1 MFSPWIWVTGSLCQ
15 ASTVTFDKVL
25 SSMKLFRN
33 SNLRSA
39 AGIFNIQD
47 VSTQTNHFFNSRGLA
62 SSVVDA
68 SHLAN
73 TPGEHGFSKRRPKA
87 ANWRFLSAFGKSD
100 GFCKFWIASFWSS
113 VSTLIR
119 FPWVPIW
126 PRLMEERDLA
136 IALLLGLGFARQLH
150 HSIHT

>member
-1 MFSPWIWVTGSLCQ
+1 
-15 ASTVTFDKVL
+15 
-25 SSMKLFRN
+25 MKLFRN

-73 TPGEHGFSKRRPKA
+73 TPGGMVFPNVAPKQQTDVS
-87 ANWRFLSAFGKSD
+87 FLLLVSLMVSASFGSPAFGH
-100 GFCKFWIASFWSS
+100 
-113 VSTLIR
+113 L
-119 FPWVPIW
+119 
-126 PRLMEERDLA
+126 
-136 IALLLGLGFARQLH
+136 
-150 HSIHT
+150 